1 MNSLYNLIFLHKRD
15 IVFMNFCVI
24 ITNVIRAD
32 YNNKQ
37 EINMKLQFGTI
48 LKSLRRERDITQEE
62 LAETLGVSCQ
72 SVSRWENGVCY
83 PDIELLPVIANA
95 FDVTVDIL
103 LGMDEIRS
111 RETINGIFTRALNF
125 ERVGD
130 YTQAIAVLREAVR
143 VYPNNYG
150 LLAELSLALSNTS
163 DIDDKHE
170 AIFLSEK
177 VLENCTDEK
186 IRSTVRANMP
196 FLYKTTGQTDKAVL
210 YGKSLP
216 HIWECREVLLCGLAS
231 EEKREEAVNNCL
243 NIAHQVLSEIV
254 NGGEISFSLGY
265 KSEESVNIEKLK
277 TVLKE
282 EYLTNKHKF
291 DQKGAVYSGGRPS
304 YPEEIF
310 SYLES
315 NKIINSNSVCA
326 DIGAG
331 TGIFTSQ
338 LAPCVKSVYAVE
350 PNENMR
356 FVAEQQYGSLGNVIS
371 VNATAESTTLSDA
384 SLDMI
389 TVAQAF
395 HWFDREK
402 FKTECRRILREDG
415 YVVLVWNDRDANS
428 EIIKDNFAVNKE
440 FCPNFK
446 GSSNGIDFGKEGF
459 SDFFCG
465 EFEIIE
471 FENNYVYDIDTF
483 IKRNLSS
490 SYSPKVTDSN
500 YNSYVNAI
508 KAVFNKHCVGGVVN
522 YPYIT
527 RCYIGKV

>member
-1 MNSLYNLIFLHKRD
+1 
-15 IVFMNFCVI
+15 
-24 ITNVIRAD
+24 
-32 YNNKQ
+32 
-37 EINMKLQFGTI
+37 MKLQFGTI
-48 LKSLRRERDITQEE
+48 LKSLRRDRDITQEE

-83 PDIELLPVIANA
+83 PDMELLPVIANA
-95 FDVTVDIL
+95 FDVTVDCL

-111 RETINGIFTRALNF
+111 KETINGIFTRALNL

-130 YTQAIAVLREAVR
+130 YAQAIAVLREAVK

-150 LLAELSLALSNTS
+150 LLAELSLALTNTC
-163 DIDDKHE
+163 DLADKRD
-170 AIFLSEK
+170 AIILSEK

-186 IRSTVRANMP
+186 IRSTVRANLP
-196 FLYKTTGQTDKAVL
+196 FLYKTTGLPDKAFA
-210 YGKSLP
+210 YGKTLP
-216 HIWECREVLLCGLAS
+216 HIWECREVLLCGLATDDN
-231 EEKREEAVNNCL
+231 REAAVNNCL
-243 NIAHQVLSEIV
+243 NIAHQVLGEIV

-265 KSEESVNIEKLK
+265 KAEENVNIEKFK
-277 TVLKE
+277 SVLKE
-282 EYLTNKHKF
+282 EYLMNEHKF
-291 DQKGAVYSGGRPS
+291 DQKGAVYSRGRPG

-310 SYLES
+310 AYLKG
-315 NKIINSNSVCA
+315 NNIIDERSVCA

-338 LAPCVKSVYAVE
+338 LSACVKSVYAVE

-356 FVAEQQYGSLGNVIS
+356 FVAEQQYGFLNNVVS
-371 VNATAESTTLSDA
+371 VNASAENTTLPDSSVDT
-384 SLDMI
+384 I

-402 FKTECRRILREDG
+402 FKIECRRILCKDG
-415 YVVLVWNDRDANS
+415 HVVLVWNDRDSNS
-428 EIIKDNFAVNKE
+428 DVIKDNFAVNAE
-440 FCPNFK
+440 FCPDFK
-446 GSSNGIDFGKEGF
+446 GSSNGMNFGKEAF

-465 EFEIIE
+465 DFEIIE
-471 FENNYVYDIDTF
+471 FVNNYLYDIDTF

-490 SYSPKVTDSN
+490 SYSPKATDAI
-500 YNSYVNAI
+500 YNEYVKAI
-508 KAVFNKHCVGGVVN
+508 KAVFDKHCVNGVVN